1 MGLWGVQ
8 QVSFAALLLKRGF
21 IRKPELK
28 KGSSS
33 QAQAASS
40 SSGLSTVVVVV
51 VDDVSGMYSGLFFV
65 VAVVDRGSG
74 AQKESVTGDVQEKMR
89 VVVGAS

>member
-51 VDDVSGMYSGLFFV
+51 DDVSGMYSGLFFV